1 MNLNK
6 LEYKK
11 DFTQIIK
18 SIENKYYSINSTL
31 YEQDFNLK
39 EFKKYC
45 LFIKEHTKND
55 PYYKIFL
62 KYNKLRNHFFRSNN
76 FKKIITFFQNTDKY
90 QKIKTLQTNLN
101 SKNIKKIIDML
112 DNSKINNLSND
123 YHEFKKV
130 FLQKYKMDQELGK
143 LASDSGNKFE
153 QIVEKNLSKILK
165 THFGIQKDYQI
176 LNNIKILL
184 NNNTIGEI
192 DHMVL
197 YKNEII
203 GIFEDK
209 LNLDDIG
216 YAYKQLNRIKD
227 FIKNDYDSIILKD
240 ENNKIVD
247 KTILKTI
254 SQSDFYKKYFII
266 TTFNKQRNYFN
277 LKSTYL
283 KILLIYLWCKN
294 TSFNDKFYTKLYQ
307 KIKKKIKN
315 EISPNDLINKYQNY
329 KKINQLIFFS

>member
-1 MNLNK
+1 
-6 LEYKK
+6 
-11 DFTQIIK
+11 
-18 SIENKYYSINSTL
+18 
-31 YEQDFNLK
+31 
-39 EFKKYC
+39 
-45 LFIKEHTKND
+45 
-55 PYYKIFL
+55 
-62 KYNKLRNHFFRSNN
+62 
-76 FKKIITFFQNTDKY
+76 
-90 QKIKTLQTNLN
+90 
-101 SKNIKKIIDML
+101 ML